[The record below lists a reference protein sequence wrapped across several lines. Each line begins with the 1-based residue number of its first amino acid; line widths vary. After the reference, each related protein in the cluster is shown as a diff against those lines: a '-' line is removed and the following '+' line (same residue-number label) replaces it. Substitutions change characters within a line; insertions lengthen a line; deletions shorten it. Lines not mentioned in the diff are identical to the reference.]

1 MCSELAARMSHAAQ
15 EFLSVSDD
23 DKRSKIMLDFSDK
36 SERTN
41 WHYIPRDRLGLPLR
55 DMDSLQLKCA
65 KKLIQLGVSLQGF
78 EKVETI
84 ISLESILRE
93 IEGPTGKFSRD
104 PQLYY
109 LSIFGVPGESQT
121 WGWRFEG
128 HHVSINH
135 TLVDDKI
142 VGPTPLFFG
151 SNPAHVRHGE
161 RAGLRALKE
170 EEDLGRQLFHELDG
184 SQQDQALVS
193 SEAPPDILTT
203 NAPFLRGEVRP
214 EGLSVAQMTMGQR
227 EILKALVDVYVGRL
241 PKVCAEA
248 TRRNIGEMG
257 WEGVCFA
264 WAGSGELGQA
274 HYYRIQSQ
282 QYLAE
287 YDNTQ
292 NDANHI
298 HAVWRDAQNDFG
310 EDALRS
316 HVMKDHA

>member
-1 MCSELAARMSHAAQ
+1 MCSELAARMSLAAQ
-15 EFLSVSDD
+15 EFLAVSDD
-23 DKRSKIMLDFSDK
+23 EKRSKIMLDFSDK

-55 DMDSLQLKCA
+55 DMDSLELKCA
-65 KKLIQLGVSLQGF
+65 KKLIQLGVSPKGF

-109 LSIFGVPGESQT
+109 LSIFGVPGGSQT

-184 SQQDQALVS
+184 SQQDEALVS

>member
-1 MCSELAARMSHAAQ
+1 MCSELAARMSLAAQ
-15 EFLSVSDD
+15 EFLAVSDD
-23 DKRSKIMLDFSDK
+23 EKRSKIMLDFSDK

-55 DMDSLQLKCA
+55 DMDSLELKCA
-65 KKLIQLGVSLQGF
+65 KKLIQLGVSPKGF

-109 LSIFGVPGESQT
+109 LSIFGVPGGSQT

-184 SQQDQALVS
+184 SQQDEALVS
-193 SEAPPDILTT
+193 FEAPPDILTT

-248 TRRNIGEMG
+248 TSRNIGEMG

>member
-1 MCSELAARMSHAAQ
+1 MCSEIAARMSDAAQ
-15 EFLSVSDD
+15 EFLAVLDEN
-23 DKRSKIMLDFSDK
+23 KRSEVMLDFSDK
-36 SERTN
+36 RERTN
-41 WHYIPRDRLGLPLR
+41 WHYIPRDRLGISVKN
-55 DMDSLQLKCA
+55 MDSLQLKCA
-65 KKLIQLGVSLQGF
+65 KKLIQLGVSPKGF

-84 ISLESILRE
+84 ISLENILGE
-93 IEGPTGKFSRD
+93 IEGPTGKFPRD
-104 PQLYY
+104 PELYY
-109 LSIFGVPGESQT
+109 LSVFGFPGGSQM

-128 HHVSINH
+128 HHVSINY

-142 VGPTPLFFG
+142 IGPTPLFFG

-161 RAGLRALKE
+161 RAGLRALRE

-184 SQQDQALVS
+184 SQQRQALIS

-203 NAPFLRGEVRP
+203 NAPFLSGEVLP
-214 EGLSVAQMTMGQR
+214 EGLSSSQMNTSQC
-227 EILKALVDVYVGRL
+227 EILEALVDVYVGRL
-241 PKVCAEA
+241 PEVCAEE
-248 TRRNIGEMG
+248 TRSNMQEMG
-257 WEGVCFA
+257 WDNLCFA

-298 HAVWRDAQNDFG
+298 HAVWRDAKNDFG
-310 EDALRS
+310 EDALRK
-316 HVMKDHA
+316 HVMKDHP

>member
-1 MCSELAARMSHAAQ
+1 MCSELATRMSDAAQ
-15 EFLSVSDD
+15 ELLAVLDD
-23 DKRSKIMLDFSDK
+23 DERSAVTLDFSDER
-36 SERTN
+36 ERTN
-41 WHYIPRDRLGLPLR
+41 WHYVPRDRLGLSLK
-55 DMDSLQLKCA
+55 DMDPRQFEYA
-65 KKLIQLGVSLQGF
+65 KKLINCGVSQKGSAT
-78 EKVETI
+78 VQTI
-84 ISLESILRE
+84 ISLENILAK
-93 IEGPTGKFSRD
+93 IEGTGRKFLRD

-109 LSIFGVPGESQT
+109 VSIFGTPDDTQA

-128 HHVSINH
+128 HHVSINY
-135 TLVDDKI
+135 TLVNGEI

-161 RAGLRALKE
+161 RAGLRALRD

-184 SQQDQALVS
+184 SQQGQALVS

-203 NAPFLRGEVRP
+203 NAPFLRGEVLP
-214 EGLSVAQMTMGQR
+214 EGLSVAQMNTGQR

-241 PKVCAEA
+241 PEVCAEA

>member
-1 MCSELAARMSHAAQ
+1 MCSELAARMSLAAQ
-15 EFLSVSDD
+15 EFLAVSDD
-23 DKRSKIMLDFSDK
+23 EKRSKIMLDFSDK

-55 DMDSLQLKCA
+55 DMDSLELKCA
-65 KKLIQLGVSLQGF
+65 KKLIQLGVSPKGF

-109 LSIFGVPGESQT
+109 LSIFGVPGGSQT

-184 SQQDQALVS
+184 SQQDEALVS

-248 TRRNIGEMG
+248 TSRNIGEMG

>member
-1 MCSELAARMSHAAQ
+1 MCSELATRMSHAAQ

-41 WHYIPRDRLGLPLR
+41 WHYIPRNRLGLPLR

-65 KKLIQLGVSLQGF
+65 KKLIQLGVSTKGF

-128 HHVSINH
+128 HHVSINY
-135 TLVDDKI
+135 TLVDDEI

-184 SQQDQALVS
+184 SQQQQALIS
-193 SEAPPDILTT
+193 PEAPPDILTT
-203 NAPFLRGEVRP
+203 NVPFLSGEVLP
-214 EGLSVAQMTMGQR
+214 DGLSVSQMNNSQC
-227 EILKALVDVYVGRL
+227 EILKALLDVYVGRL
-241 PKVCAEA
+241 PEVCADE
-248 TRRNIGEMG
+248 TRRNIREIG
-257 WEGVCFA
+257 WDDIYFA
-264 WAGSGELGQA
+264 WAGNGELGHA
-274 HYYRIQSQ
+274 HYYRVQSE

-298 HAVWRDAQNDFG
+298 HAVWRDAKNDFG
-310 EDALRS
+310 EDILRN
-316 HVMKDHA
+316 HLVTDHS

>member
-1 MCSELAARMSHAAQ
+1 MCSELAARMSLAAQ
-15 EFLSVSDD
+15 EFLAVSDD
-23 DKRSKIMLDFSDK
+23 EKRSKIMLDFSDK

-55 DMDSLQLKCA
+55 DMDSLELKCA
-65 KKLIQLGVSLQGF
+65 KKLIQLGVSPKGF

-109 LSIFGVPGESQT
+109 LSIFGVPGGSQT

-184 SQQDQALVS
+184 SQQDEALVS

-214 EGLSVAQMTMGQR
+214 EGLSVAQMTMGQC

-248 TRRNIGEMG
+248 TSRNIGEMG